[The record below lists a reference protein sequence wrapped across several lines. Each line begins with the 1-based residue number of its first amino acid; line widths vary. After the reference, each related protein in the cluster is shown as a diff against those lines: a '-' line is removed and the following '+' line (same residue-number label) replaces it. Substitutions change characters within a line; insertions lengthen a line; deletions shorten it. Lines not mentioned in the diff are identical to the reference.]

1 MLLCKCV
8 SWLISE
14 VVGDDVVVVM
24 VVIVFVFVVGCVV
37 VELLPVAEDEALELG
52 MDVVAVVVG
61 SVRTETVVRVERVGM
76 DGHGHGDD
84 GA

>member
-14 VVGDDVVVVM
+14 VVGDDVV
-24 VVIVFVFVVGCVV
+24 IVFVVVCVVVVV

-52 MDVVAVVVG
+52 MDVVVGVVG
-61 SVRTETVVRVERVGM
+61 SVRTETVVRVERVGR
-76 DGHGHGDD
+76 DGHGDD

>member
-14 VVGDDVVVVM
+14 VVDDDV
-24 VVIVFVFVVGCVV
+24 VVIVFVFVGCVV
-37 VELLPVAEDEALELG
+37 VVAELLPVAEDEALELG
-52 MDVVAVVVG
+52 MDVVVG
-61 SVRTETVVRVERVGM
+61 SVRTETVVRVERVGR

>member
-24 VVIVFVFVVGCVV
+24 VVIVFVFVVGCVVVV

-76 DGHGHGDD
+76 DGHGDD